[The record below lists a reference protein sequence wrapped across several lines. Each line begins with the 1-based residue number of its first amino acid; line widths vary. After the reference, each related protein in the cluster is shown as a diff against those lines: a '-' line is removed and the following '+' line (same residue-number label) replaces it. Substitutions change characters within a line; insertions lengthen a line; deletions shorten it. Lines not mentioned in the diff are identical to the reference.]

1 MAQLLAVQLNQKD
14 LSVVRNVAGNMQVLT
29 AGNSSEALHLMEM
42 HASIDMVLID
52 IERSYLQSL
61 QLLHTLVY
69 RYQQEPLRII
79 VLGEKQL
86 LQQKKR
92 VFDLDLIT
100 VLNKPIQEKQLR
112 GLLELEVVKQD
123 SYSEQQNVLEKAHL
137 FNAIFYLTHFYKK
150 I

>member
-1 MAQLLAVQLNQKD
+1 LRKGRYYLLAQLLAVQLNQKD

-112 GLLELEVVKQD
+112 GLLG
-123 SYSEQQNVLEKAHL
+123 L
-137 FNAIFYLTHFYKK
+137 FAVCSG
-150 I
+150 